1 MTKKY
6 LNTQNEISAFWNTQ
20 KIFKKSIDNRKGQES
35 FVFYDGPPTANGLPH
50 AGHVLG
56 RVIKDLVARLKT
68 MQGFYVE
75 RKAGWDT
82 HGLPV
87 ELEVEKKIGIK
98 GKQDIEKYGIE
109 NFINECKKSV
119 FNYEKE
125 WRDFSKD
132 LGYWVDMDSPY
143 ITLENNYI
151 ESVWNILST
160 FHKKGL
166 LYKGHK
172 VTPYCTHDQTALSSH
187 EVAQGYKNVK
197 DLSAVVKFQLTNSK
211 DTYFLSWT
219 TTPWTLPANVAL
231 AINKDLNYSK
241 IRVENEYYILAT
253 DLINSIIT
261 EKYEII
267 DTFSG
272 SNLINLKYIPPFESD
287 GLVNAYYVVDGEF
300 VTNSEGTGIV
310 HIAPAHGEDD
320 YQLVLERDLDFLNV
334 ITREGV
340 YNDRFPELVG
350 NKAKNSDIEIIKLL
364 SKKQLLYK
372 KQKYEHNYPHC
383 WRCGNPLIYY
393 AMEGWFIKTTNFK
406 NEIINN
412 NNNIEWFPSHIKE
425 GRMGNFLEN
434 MVDWNI
440 GRNRYWGTPLNVW
453 ICNDCNHE
461 YAPSSIKD
469 LQNNS
474 INKIDEDIE
483 LHRPYVDNITL
494 SCPKCNG
501 KMSRVEEVIDV
512 WFDSGS
518 MPFAQHHYPFDNQKI
533 FNQHFPADFIAEG
546 VDQTRGWFYSLLVIS
561 TILKG
566 KSSYKR
572 ALSLGHILDSNGK
585 KMSKSKGNVIN
596 PTELINKYGADS
608 LRWALISDSA
618 PWNNKRFSENIVA
631 QTKSK
636 FIDTLDNIYKFYN
649 MYNKIDHYNPNNEIT
664 KSRNTLD
671 NWALSRLNTLIKE
684 SNIYVNNYDFT
695 SAARLINE
703 YTNTISN
710 WYIRRS
716 RGRFWEQGISNDKK
730 DAYNTLYE
738 ILTTLSRLVAPFV
751 PFISEK
757 IHYNLTGKSVH
768 LQDYP
773 QYKESFIN
781 QALEDEMHTVIKIV
795 ELSRQARKNADLK
808 IKQPLS
814 KMVIK
819 PNSQLNLSFL
829 PNYYS
834 IIKDELNIKNIELTD
849 NINDYITYELKL
861 NFSSVGPKL
870 GNKTKN
876 IQTLIDSLSEYDK
889 KSLIESNNFKS
900 LSSDAELTKDDFII
914 KTLPEDSY
922 QLSEDNDCV
931 ILLDKNLSPELIR
944 EGHARE
950 LIRLIQQLRKK
961 KNLPINQRIDIY
973 IGVTGELLESIKTNK
988 NMFKE
993 NLLIK
998 NIHLN
1003 VIDEYENTIHFNNKE
1018 IKISLL
1024 Y

>member
-684 SNIYVNNYDFT
+684 SNKI
-695 SAARLINE
+695 
-703 YTNTISN
+703 
-710 WYIRRS
+710 
-716 RGRFWEQGISNDKK
+716 GR
-730 DAYNTLYE
+730 AH
-738 ILTTLSRLVAPFV
+738 V
-751 PFISEK
+751 
-757 IHYNLTGKSVH
+757 
-768 LQDYP
+768 
-773 QYKESFIN
+773 
-781 QALEDEMHTVIKIV
+781 
-795 ELSRQARKNADLK
+795 
-808 IKQPLS
+808 
-814 KMVIK
+814 
-819 PNSQLNLSFL
+819 
-829 PNYYS
+829 
-834 IIKDELNIKNIELTD
+834 
-849 NINDYITYELKL
+849 
-861 NFSSVGPKL
+861 
-870 GNKTKN
+870 
-876 IQTLIDSLSEYDK
+876 
-889 KSLIESNNFKS
+889 
-900 LSSDAELTKDDFII
+900 
-914 KTLPEDSY
+914 
-922 QLSEDNDCV
+922 
-931 ILLDKNLSPELIR
+931 
-944 EGHARE
+944 
-950 LIRLIQQLRKK
+950 
-961 KNLPINQRIDIY
+961 
-973 IGVTGELLESIKTNK
+973 
-988 NMFKE
+988 
-993 NLLIK
+993 
-998 NIHLN
+998 
-1003 VIDEYENTIHFNNKE
+1003 
-1018 IKISLL
+1018 
-1024 Y
+1024 

>member
-876 IQTLIDSLSEYDK
+876 IQTLIASLSEYDK

-914 KTLPEDSY
+914 KTLPKDSY

>member
-876 IQTLIDSLSEYDK
+876 IQTLIDSYQSMIK
-889 KSLIESNNFKS
+889 K
-900 LSSDAELTKDDFII
+900 
-914 KTLPEDSY
+914 
-922 QLSEDNDCV
+922 V
-931 ILLDKNLSPELIR
+931 
-944 EGHARE
+944 
-950 LIRLIQQLRKK
+950 
-961 KNLPINQRIDIY
+961 
-973 IGVTGELLESIKTNK
+973 
-988 NMFKE
+988 
-993 NLLIK
+993 
-998 NIHLN
+998 
-1003 VIDEYENTIHFNNKE
+1003 
-1018 IKISLL
+1018 
-1024 Y
+1024 

>member
-6 LNTQNEISAFWNTQ
+6 LNTQNEILAFWNTQ

-50 AGHVLG
+50 TGHVLG

-834 IIKDELNIKNIELTD
+834 IIKEKFN
-849 NINDYITYELKL
+849 
-861 NFSSVGPKL
+861 
-870 GNKTKN
+870 
-876 IQTLIDSLSEYDK
+876 
-889 KSLIESNNFKS
+889 
-900 LSSDAELTKDDFII
+900 LSS
-914 KTLPEDSY
+914 
-922 QLSEDNDCV
+922 
-931 ILLDKNLSPELIR
+931 
-944 EGHARE
+944 
-950 LIRLIQQLRKK
+950 
-961 KNLPINQRIDIY
+961 
-973 IGVTGELLESIKTNK
+973 
-988 NMFKE
+988 
-993 NLLIK
+993 
-998 NIHLN
+998 
-1003 VIDEYENTIHFNNKE
+1003 
-1018 IKISLL
+1018 
-1024 Y
+1024 

>member
-1 MTKKY
+1 
-6 LNTQNEISAFWNTQ
+6 
-20 KIFKKSIDNRKGQES
+20 
-35 FVFYDGPPTANGLPH
+35 
-50 AGHVLG
+50 
-56 RVIKDLVARLKT
+56 
-68 MQGFYVE
+68 
-75 RKAGWDT
+75 
-82 HGLPV
+82 
-87 ELEVEKKIGIK
+87 KKIGIK

-618 PWNNKRFSENIVA
+618 PWNNK
-631 QTKSK
+631 
-636 FIDTLDNIYKFYN
+636 
-649 MYNKIDHYNPNNEIT
+649 
-664 KSRNTLD
+664 
-671 NWALSRLNTLIKE
+671 
-684 SNIYVNNYDFT
+684 
-695 SAARLINE
+695 
-703 YTNTISN
+703 
-710 WYIRRS
+710 
-716 RGRFWEQGISNDKK
+716 
-730 DAYNTLYE
+730 
-738 ILTTLSRLVAPFV
+738 
-751 PFISEK
+751 
-757 IHYNLTGKSVH
+757 
-768 LQDYP
+768 
-773 QYKESFIN
+773 
-781 QALEDEMHTVIKIV
+781 
-795 ELSRQARKNADLK
+795 
-808 IKQPLS
+808 
-814 KMVIK
+814 
-819 PNSQLNLSFL
+819 
-829 PNYYS
+829 
-834 IIKDELNIKNIELTD
+834 
-849 NINDYITYELKL
+849 
-861 NFSSVGPKL
+861 
-870 GNKTKN
+870 
-876 IQTLIDSLSEYDK
+876 
-889 KSLIESNNFKS
+889 
-900 LSSDAELTKDDFII
+900 
-914 KTLPEDSY
+914 
-922 QLSEDNDCV
+922 
-931 ILLDKNLSPELIR
+931 
-944 EGHARE
+944 
-950 LIRLIQQLRKK
+950 
-961 KNLPINQRIDIY
+961 
-973 IGVTGELLESIKTNK
+973 
-988 NMFKE
+988 
-993 NLLIK
+993 
-998 NIHLN
+998 
-1003 VIDEYENTIHFNNKE
+1003 
-1018 IKISLL
+1018 
-1024 Y
+1024 

>member
-870 GNKTKN
+870 GN
-876 IQTLIDSLSEYDK
+876 L
-889 KSLIESNNFKS
+889 SLIH
-900 LSSDAELTKDDFII
+900 I
-914 KTLPEDSY
+914 
-922 QLSEDNDCV
+922 
-931 ILLDKNLSPELIR
+931 
-944 EGHARE
+944 
-950 LIRLIQQLRKK
+950 
-961 KNLPINQRIDIY
+961 
-973 IGVTGELLESIKTNK
+973 
-988 NMFKE
+988 
-993 NLLIK
+993 
-998 NIHLN
+998 
-1003 VIDEYENTIHFNNKE
+1003 
-1018 IKISLL
+1018 
-1024 Y
+1024 

>member
-914 KTLPEDSY
+914 KT
-922 QLSEDNDCV
+922 V
-931 ILLDKNLSPELIR
+931 LLQS
-944 EGHARE
+944 
-950 LIRLIQQLRKK
+950 KK
-961 KNLPINQRIDIY
+961 I
-973 IGVTGELLESIKTNK
+973 
-988 NMFKE
+988 
-993 NLLIK
+993 
-998 NIHLN
+998 
-1003 VIDEYENTIHFNNKE
+1003 
-1018 IKISLL
+1018 
-1024 Y
+1024 

>member
-914 KTLPEDSY
+914 KTLP
-922 QLSEDNDCV
+922 
-931 ILLDKNLSPELIR
+931 
-944 EGHARE
+944 
-950 LIRLIQQLRKK
+950 
-961 KNLPINQRIDIY
+961 
-973 IGVTGELLESIKTNK
+973 
-988 NMFKE
+988 
-993 NLLIK
+993 
-998 NIHLN
+998 
-1003 VIDEYENTIHFNNKE
+1003 
-1018 IKISLL
+1018 
-1024 Y
+1024 

>member
-900 LSSDAELTKDDFII
+900 LSSDAELIT
-914 KTLPEDSY
+914 
-922 QLSEDNDCV
+922 
-931 ILLDKNLSPELIR
+931 ILR
-944 EGHARE
+944 
-950 LIRLIQQLRKK
+950 
-961 KNLPINQRIDIY
+961 
-973 IGVTGELLESIKTNK
+973 
-988 NMFKE
+988 
-993 NLLIK
+993 
-998 NIHLN
+998 
-1003 VIDEYENTIHFNNKE
+1003 
-1018 IKISLL
+1018 
-1024 Y
+1024 

>member
-6 LNTQNEISAFWNTQ
+6 LNTQNEISVFWNTQ

-596 PTELINKYGADS
+596 PDDIVSSHGADTLRLYEMFMGPLDAAIAWSENGLDGSRRFLDRVWRLIVTEDGS
-608 LRWALISDSA
+608 L
-618 PWNNKRFSENIVA
+618 NNKIVESNDKLLDKVYNQTVKKVTEDFDALSFNTAISQLMVFINDCYKANEIYKPYIEGFVKMLAPIAPHICEELWSKLGHNETITYQPWPTFDESLLVDDEVEIVVQVNGKVRAKLNIPKDLSKEEMQDLALANDNVKMSIEGKEIKKIIAVPQKLVNIVA
-631 QTKSK
+631 K
-636 FIDTLDNIYKFYN
+636 
-649 MYNKIDHYNPNNEIT
+649 
-664 KSRNTLD
+664 
-671 NWALSRLNTLIKE
+671 
-684 SNIYVNNYDFT
+684 
-695 SAARLINE
+695 
-703 YTNTISN
+703 
-710 WYIRRS
+710 
-716 RGRFWEQGISNDKK
+716 
-730 DAYNTLYE
+730 
-738 ILTTLSRLVAPFV
+738 
-751 PFISEK
+751 
-757 IHYNLTGKSVH
+757 
-768 LQDYP
+768 
-773 QYKESFIN
+773 
-781 QALEDEMHTVIKIV
+781 
-795 ELSRQARKNADLK
+795 
-808 IKQPLS
+808 
-814 KMVIK
+814 
-819 PNSQLNLSFL
+819 
-829 PNYYS
+829 
-834 IIKDELNIKNIELTD
+834 
-849 NINDYITYELKL
+849 
-861 NFSSVGPKL
+861 
-870 GNKTKN
+870 
-876 IQTLIDSLSEYDK
+876 
-889 KSLIESNNFKS
+889 
-900 LSSDAELTKDDFII
+900 
-914 KTLPEDSY
+914 
-922 QLSEDNDCV
+922 
-931 ILLDKNLSPELIR
+931 
-944 EGHARE
+944 
-950 LIRLIQQLRKK
+950 
-961 KNLPINQRIDIY
+961 
-973 IGVTGELLESIKTNK
+973 
-988 NMFKE
+988 
-993 NLLIK
+993 
-998 NIHLN
+998 
-1003 VIDEYENTIHFNNKE
+1003 
-1018 IKISLL
+1018 
-1024 Y
+1024 

>member
-849 NINDYITYELKL
+849 NIN
-861 NFSSVGPKL
+861 
-870 GNKTKN
+870 
-876 IQTLIDSLSEYDK
+876 
-889 KSLIESNNFKS
+889 
-900 LSSDAELTKDDFII
+900 
-914 KTLPEDSY
+914 
-922 QLSEDNDCV
+922 
-931 ILLDKNLSPELIR
+931 
-944 EGHARE
+944 
-950 LIRLIQQLRKK
+950 
-961 KNLPINQRIDIY
+961 
-973 IGVTGELLESIKTNK
+973 
-988 NMFKE
+988 
-993 NLLIK
+993 
-998 NIHLN
+998 
-1003 VIDEYENTIHFNNKE
+1003 
-1018 IKISLL
+1018 
-1024 Y
+1024 

>member
-6 LNTQNEISAFWNTQ
+6 LNTQNEISVFWNTQ

-900 LSSDAELTKDDFII
+900 S
-914 KTLPEDSY
+914 TL
-922 QLSEDNDCV
+922 
-931 ILLDKNLSPELIR
+931 R
-944 EGHARE
+944 
-950 LIRLIQQLRKK
+950 
-961 KNLPINQRIDIY
+961 
-973 IGVTGELLESIKTNK
+973 
-988 NMFKE
+988 
-993 NLLIK
+993 
-998 NIHLN
+998 
-1003 VIDEYENTIHFNNKE
+1003 
-1018 IKISLL
+1018 
-1024 Y
+1024 

>member
-834 IIKDELNIKNIELTD
+834 IIKDELN
-849 NINDYITYELKL
+849 
-861 NFSSVGPKL
+861 
-870 GNKTKN
+870 
-876 IQTLIDSLSEYDK
+876 
-889 KSLIESNNFKS
+889 
-900 LSSDAELTKDDFII
+900 
-914 KTLPEDSY
+914 
-922 QLSEDNDCV
+922 
-931 ILLDKNLSPELIR
+931 
-944 EGHARE
+944 
-950 LIRLIQQLRKK
+950 
-961 KNLPINQRIDIY
+961 
-973 IGVTGELLESIKTNK
+973 
-988 NMFKE
+988 
-993 NLLIK
+993 
-998 NIHLN
+998 
-1003 VIDEYENTIHFNNKE
+1003 
-1018 IKISLL
+1018 
-1024 Y
+1024 

>member
-876 IQTLIDSLSEYDK
+876 IQTLIDSLSE
-889 KSLIESNNFKS
+889 
-900 LSSDAELTKDDFII
+900 
-914 KTLPEDSY
+914 
-922 QLSEDNDCV
+922 
-931 ILLDKNLSPELIR
+931 
-944 EGHARE
+944 
-950 LIRLIQQLRKK
+950 
-961 KNLPINQRIDIY
+961 
-973 IGVTGELLESIKTNK
+973 
-988 NMFKE
+988 
-993 NLLIK
+993 
-998 NIHLN
+998 
-1003 VIDEYENTIHFNNKE
+1003 
-1018 IKISLL
+1018 
-1024 Y
+1024 